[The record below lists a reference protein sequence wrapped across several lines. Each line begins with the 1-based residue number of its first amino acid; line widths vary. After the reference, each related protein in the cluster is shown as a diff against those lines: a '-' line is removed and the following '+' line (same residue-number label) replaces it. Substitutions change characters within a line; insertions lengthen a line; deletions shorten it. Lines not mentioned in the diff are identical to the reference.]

1 MASLMSI
8 HVPAKNLSFK
18 MSFKIYQQYIRD
30 PFKTVGTKDQG
41 CFSNKGCFQED
52 FGKAIWKV
60 KGTLDL
66 SYGGA

>member
-1 MASLMSI
+1 
-8 HVPAKNLSFK
+8 

-66 SYGGA
+66 SYGGG